1 MNPPIM
7 MHQWSSA
14 EILQFAPDPAT
25 ARSGQDLAQRRKWAR
40 LGADEQALW
49 GECQGSGAKP
59 YQVQIDLSEPAFK
72 CSCPSRKFPCKHG
85 VGLFLLSLTAA
96 AEFTEPIRPGFV
108 QEWLESRKTRAEKT
122 EAKAAK
128 VEKPRDES
136 AATKRKTDR
145 LARIRAGMADLTAW
159 TEDLVK
165 PGIATMAGKSYEF
178 FDGQARRM
186 VDAQAPGL
194 ARLIREL
201 GDVAASGSRESGRS
215 ATGGPARLW
224 HARFLERLAIIHL
237 ICSATANWDTLL
249 PDDRA
254 ALEAVFGVPVPS
266 QDLGQLPSV
275 RDLWQVVGREVEFE
289 DRLKVQ
295 RTWLFGQQTHRTA
308 LILDFAH
315 GTSAL
320 DASLSLGLQYDTE
333 LVFYPG
339 HSLRAAVRGTTG
351 DPQRI
356 TEPSGLELITDLLN
370 AYSRQLQACPWLE
383 TLAIPLLGIIPTVDP
398 HGYAFL
404 DRCGESLPVVARDG
418 AIYTLLAI
426 SGGQPINVTAE
437 FDGTSL
443 HPLAAFA
450 GGIWSPLTSLET
462 RER

>member
-1 MNPPIM
+1 MKHP
-7 MHQWSSA
+7 WSTA
-14 EILQFAPDPAT
+14 EILQFAPDPST

-85 VGLFLLSLTAA
+85 IGLFLLSVTAA
-96 AEFTEPIRPGFV
+96 ADFTEPNRPGFV
-108 QEWLESRKTRAEKT
+108 QEWLESRKAHAEKT
-122 EAKAAK
+122 EAKAAT
-128 VEKPRDES
+128 VEKPRDET

-145 LARIRAGMADLTAW
+145 INKIRAGMADLAAW

-165 PGIATMAGKSYEF
+165 PGIASMAGKSYEF

-186 VDAQAPGL
+186 VDAQAPGM
-194 ARLIREL
+194 ARLVREL
-201 GDVAASGSRESGRS
+201 GDVAASSSRESSRS

-254 ALEAVFGVPVPS
+254 ALEAVFGVPVAS
-266 QDLGQLPSV
+266 QELNQLPSV
-275 RDLWQVVGREVEFE
+275 RDIWQVVGREVEFE

-295 RTWLFGQQTHRTA
+295 RTWLYGQQTHRPA
-308 LILDFAH
+308 LVLDFAH
-315 GTSAL
+315 GNSPL
-320 DASLSLGLQYDTE
+320 NSSLNLGLQYDTE

-339 HSLRAAVRGTTG
+339 HSLRAAVRGSTENPG
-351 DPQRI
+351 RI
-356 TEPSGLELITDLLN
+356 SELSGMGLMTDLLN
-370 AYSRQLQACPWLE
+370 TYSGQLQVCPWLE
-383 TLAIPLLGIIPTVDP
+383 KLAIPLLGVIPTVEP

-404 DRCGESLPVVARDG
+404 DRSGESLPVMARDG
-418 AIYTLLAI
+418 ALYTLLAI

-443 HPLAAFA
+443 RPLAAFA

-462 RER
+462 REV